1 MGNCK
6 SKKEKLKEPATF
18 FEYEKRREVEKRNNK
33 VDTANRRA
41 GEHKQPLPPHLQAA
55 PPPVP
60 SPGPAAPHIRSYDEE
75 ALERMRNE
83 LRTRSDLFLLNN
95 ILLSIQFFENYEREM
110 HQIKNNPI
118 SEREHMINEA
128 MVRQNKHVFFA
139 DRLQESVYEHVTYN
153 SKGKQQPLLAPRLF
167 VIYDNVEASEPG
179 DTSDYS
185 AVLDAPFYKLRIE
198 DGIDPGY
205 IKLKK
210 LEVLESTLHKENEVI
225 NINKVES
232 DDSIYSDSAKESNYS
247 DEFPYSAKQGD
258 ELLKE
263 IRTGMENKEMPL
275 STELKLTNIRNHNRG
290 EGRRY
295 SGPIKQYS
303 VQVTKSDI
311 SNIRH
316 RTLEDSVPEEDDA
329 YDINENFA
337 MDNNYDFSISPES
350 TSLIRQ
356 RRLSG
361 PTMTTKRRPKSEMR
375 SAVSEGNLTDNT
387 ETSGYRSNSSS
398 RQTESSENESDYGY
412 ATITEAA
419 TPKIVELSL
428 RSKNS
433 LTSGALP
440 EEAWTP
446 VDVEVLE
453 DEDDDDDNDKALQSA
468 NLFERCYYLNSLGFM
483 KNFVDDFII
492 NLGSGL
498 GLSTNEIKSALT
510 QGASIYCDTIRNGTR
525 FGYEI
530 FPALFAAW
538 PNAAN
543 PWIIR
548 ERKVIQN
555 PRNNN
560 RYQWPDKEK
569 VTKAIGFGCLLV
581 PIGQRIKR
589 GLNPNQPLQ
598 WKLIFPAVERY
609 LESCLAHS
617 HIRCYLFTLAL
628 HKAFMENETAKIGLD
643 ASHIKNHL
651 FWKCEDNYARW
662 PEDQLGTVLL
672 EFLKDLY
679 RNLSKT
685 IMPNYFIDS
694 CNEIAS
700 IPDPLLR
707 EQQNSLA
714 KIIESPV
721 LHMLHALNKIKYTKR
736 EFYPKFQCKK
746 LFQILTCKDPLRLIN
761 PNLPKVVTPSK
772 YEDSSESETENGFW
786 EAAKANDRDYKRR
799 KAAHKKAEEKKKS
812 KVPIRE
818 QKDAWKQYTIPRK
831 MDPIRRRLV
840 LEFFIPHFIA
850 MARSSEKFE
859 AIRQALIYL
868 EHAQRLC
875 ILLSEEPG
883 SDSTAKEYLRV
894 IREKLVDC
902 QRKLVQ
908 QSYLPQ
914 RPEIN
919 RNRKP
924 QRHRKQRPKFED
936 IPDSSADSPGIPA
949 FTFVDVH
956 VENSTYDHM
965 KLNVFTNGEESKL

>member
-6 SKKEKLKEPATF
+6 SKKEKTKEPSSF
-18 FEYEKRREVEKRNNK
+18 FEYEKRRIDNKRVNK
-33 VDTANRRA
+33 VDISDRRD

-55 PPPVP
+55 PPA
-60 SPGPAAPHIRSYDEE
+60 SANPAPAPALHLRSYDEE
-75 ALERMRNE
+75 ALDRMREE
-83 LRTRSDLFLLNN
+83 LRTKSDVFLLNN

-118 SEREHMINEA
+118 SEREQMINEA

-139 DRLQESVYEHVTYN
+139 DRLQECVHEHVTYTR
-153 SKGKQQPLLAPRLF
+153 KGKQQPLQAPRLF

-198 DGIDPGY
+198 DGMDPGY

-210 LEVLESTLHKENEVI
+210 LEVLESTLHKENDVI
-225 NINKVES
+225 NINKEES
-232 DDSIYSDSAKESNYS
+232 DDSIYTDSAKESNYS
-247 DEFPYSAKQGD
+247 DEFPYSASKGED
-258 ELLKE
+258 LLKE
-263 IRTGMENKEMPL
+263 IRPKMENIEMPL
-275 STELKLTNIRNHNRG
+275 STKLKITNIKNHTRG

-303 VQVTKSDI
+303 VQVTKSNI

-316 RTLEDSVPEEDDA
+316 RTIEDSVPEEDDT
-329 YDINENFA
+329 YDTNKNFA
-337 MDNNYDFSISPES
+337 IDDNYKFSISAQK
-350 TSLIRQ
+350 TSLINQ

-361 PTMTTKRRPKSEMR
+361 PTMNIKRRPKSEMR

-387 ETSGYRSNSSS
+387 ETSGYRSTTSS
-398 RQTESSENESDYGY
+398 RQTEFSENESDYGY

-419 TPKIVELSL
+419 TPRTVEL
-428 RSKNS
+428 R
-433 LTSGALP
+433 LTTS
-440 EEAWTP
+440 ET
-446 VDVEVLE
+446 
-453 DEDDDDDNDKALQSA
+453 
-468 NLFERCYYLNSLGFM
+468 
-483 KNFVDDFII
+483 
-492 NLGSGL
+492 
-498 GLSTNEIKSALT
+498 KSALT
-510 QGASIYCDTIRNGTR
+510 QGASIYCDTIRNSTR

-548 ERKVIQN
+548 ERKIIFN

-569 VTKAIGFGCLLV
+569 VSKAIGFGCLLV
-581 PIGQRIKR
+581 PIGHRIKR
-589 GLNPNQPLQ
+589 GQNPIQPLQ

-628 HKAFMENETAKIGLD
+628 HKAFIENETAKIGLD

-662 PEDQLGTVLL
+662 PEDRLGEVLL

-679 RNLSKT
+679 RNLSKSR
-685 IMPNYFIDS
+685 MPNYFIDT

-700 IPDPLLR
+700 IPYPLLR
-707 EQQNSLA
+707 EQQNSLGR
-714 KIIESPV
+714 IIESPV
-721 LHMLHALNKIKYTKR
+721 LYMLQALKKIKYTKR
-736 EFYPKFQCKK
+736 EFYPKFQCQR
-746 LFQILTCKDPLRLIN
+746 LFQILTCRDPLRLIN
-761 PNLPKVVTPSK
+761 PNIPKVVPTPAK
-772 YEDSSESETENGFW
+772 YEDSSESETESGFW
-786 EAAKANDRDYKRR
+786 EAAKANDRDYKWL
-799 KAAHKKAEEKKKS
+799 KAVHKKTEEKKKPKETNKKS
-812 KVPIRE
+812 
-818 QKDAWKQYTIPRK
+818 KDAWKQFTIPSK

-883 SDSTAKEYLRV
+883 SDTTAKEYKKV

-908 QSYLPQ
+908 QSFLSPRSDIKRNHKSQ
-914 RPEIN
+914 RY
-919 RNRKP
+919 
-924 QRHRKQRPKFED
+924 RKQRPKFET
-936 IPDSSADSPGIPA
+936 IADSPADSPGIPA

-965 KLNVFTNGEESKL
+965 KLNEFTNGEESKL